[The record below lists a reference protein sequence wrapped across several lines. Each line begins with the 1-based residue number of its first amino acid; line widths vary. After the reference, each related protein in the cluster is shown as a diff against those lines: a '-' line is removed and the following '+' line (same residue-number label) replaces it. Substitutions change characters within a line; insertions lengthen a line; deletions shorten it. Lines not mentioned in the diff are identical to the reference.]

1 MKKRT
6 VLILMF
12 LLTTKL
18 IFAQSDNSRT
28 LDYYFNIVDSLEFKE
43 MKNAGIIIDK
53 DSIAEKYLDKKNKGL
68 NEKGFEK
75 YSEIKANIYGKY
87 YSNYLFLQSLDFK
100 DHKYALYFSVAGFDD
115 VEYQILKWNKQDWQY
130 SDKLSKKLVEQPNE
144 KFKKIAFNYDE
155 GPKNLENVKIFI
167 KNDYLVMERSGL
179 YHSLFDL
186 RNNELLINDESPWNS
201 ANADNLKEM
210 NEWIKE
216 NIHSKIEQKINASR

>member
-53 DSIAEKYLDKKNKGL
+53 DSIAEKYLDKKNKEL

-130 SDKLSKKLVEQPNE
+130 SDKLNKKLVEQPNE
-144 KFKKIAFNYDE
+144 KFKKLHSTMM
-155 GPKNLENVKIFI
+155 KVKRI
-167 KNDYLVMERSGL
+167 
-179 YHSLFDL
+179 L
-186 RNNELLINDESPWNS
+186 R
-201 ANADNLKEM
+201 M
-210 NEWIKE
+210 
-216 NIHSKIEQKINASR
+216 

>member
-6 VLILMF
+6 VLFLMF